1 MRLQLQSMALGN
13 VKSMRDLSL
22 SMVVRL
28 LKWQTGSM
36 LRLLDRSKVVSVG
49 RRVVLLVSS
58 ISKTLKLLMV
68 NLTQWQRKIDC

>member
-13 VKSMRDLSL
+13 VKSMGDLSL

-49 RRVVLLVSS
+49 RRVVLLGCS
-58 ISKTLKLLMV
+58 ISKTLKLLMGS
-68 NLTQWQRKIDC
+68 LTQWQQRIGC

>member
-13 VKSMRDLSL
+13 VKSMGDLSL

-68 NLTQWQRKIDC
+68 NLTQW